1 MHLKNLKL
9 LQFKNYAKAE
19 FQFSPEINC
28 LVGKNGSGK
37 TNILDAI
44 HYLCLTKSAI
54 NGADSLAVQHG
65 LDFFTLMG
73 DFEREGKSLQVRC
86 VVESGKKKQL
96 LQNGKAIEKMSE
108 HVGLLPIVLIAPDDT
123 RLISEGSED
132 RRRFFDSMLC
142 QLDRQ
147 YMDQLVR
154 YQHFLKQRNAL
165 IKLFADK
172 GKWQEELMEP
182 YNRELIQG
190 SKVLAAKRQAFVDEY
205 SPLLVD
211 YYSFISDAQ
220 EPVSISYETQCLEE
234 DFDTAFRAA
243 ASKDFVLKRSTT
255 GIHKDDFV
263 FQIGGYPIKKFGS
276 QGQQKS
282 FVIGLKLAQFQVFHA
297 HLQVKPLLLLDDI
310 FDKLDDGRISQLM
323 KLVADHAFGQ
333 LFITDA
339 RPERSKEILKGVD
352 AECVFFEVG
361 PAYHKQ

>member
-19 FQFSPEINC
+19 LQFSREINC

-44 HYLCLTKSAI
+44 YYLCLTKSAI
-54 NGADSLAVQHG
+54 NGQDALAVKHG
-65 LDFFTLMG
+65 EEFFTLTG
-73 DFEREGKSLQVRC
+73 DFDREGKSLEIRC
-86 VVESGKKKQL
+86 VVESGKKKQV
-96 LQNGKAIEKMSE
+96 LQNGKSIEKMSD
-108 HVGLLPIVLIAPDDT
+108 HVGLLPIVLIAPDDV
-123 RLISEGSED
+123 RLISEGSEE

-142 QLDRQ
+142 QLERG

-165 IKLFADK
+165 IKQFADK
-172 GKWQEELMEP
+172 GRWQEELMEP
-182 YNRELIQG
+182 YNRELIKG
-190 SKVLAAKRQAFVDEY
+190 STLLAEKRRAFVEEY
-205 SPLLVD
+205 KPLVEE
-211 YYSFISDAQ
+211 YYRFISDDQ
-220 EPVSISYETQCLEE
+220 EKVSISYESDCLEE
-234 DFDTAFRAA
+234 DFESQFRMA
-243 ASKDFVLKRSTT
+243 ASKDFVLKRSTK

-282 FVIGLKLAQFQVFHA
+282 YLIALKLAQFKVFYA

-310 FDKLDDGRISQLM
+310 FDKLDDGRIEKLM
-323 KLVADHAFGQ
+323 QLVADHSFGQ

-339 RPERSKEILKGVD
+339 RPERSKGILKGVE
-352 AECVFFEVG
+352 AECRFFEVG
-361 PAYHKQ
+361 ENFDA